1 MSRLYIRRLEGVGA
15 GQLSNRLDVDSSVTP
30 VPCWDCLLSQSLQF
44 EYYSL
49 EADAEGFWWVTLRAK
64 VTWKI

>member
-30 VPCWDCLLSQSLQF
+30 VPCWDCLLSQSL
-44 EYYSL
+44 YSL
-49 EADAEGFWWVTLRAK
+49 S
-64 VTWKI
+64 IIH